1 MKKERENM
9 IEKLRS
15 VTNKK
20 MFHLVMIIII
30 IAVILFFFGITVLR
44 YSVEGEKNMPFVLTK
59 ISVISQV
66 DGKEKE
72 AVDSANRWAFDV
84 LENNDIYLYID
95 KNDNYDKE
103 ETIKTV
109 TVSDMQLTQAP
120 KLGSSKFY
128 RPDATTENVVFS
140 NTDEYLCDS
149 IQYVGDVNTDIKNTK
164 ISNQGGIVVFRYAV
178 ENIATYEGND
188 EEIQHNQLLSKAGT
202 AIDDIKSVLEFDLSI
217 LLDSGKEF
225 QTRISLEL
233 PIDDVVSQG
242 VTSMEFTDVQK
253 YVFKRV
259 QN

>member
-1 MKKERENM
+1 M

-109 TVSDMQLTQAP
+109 TVSNMQLTQAP

-140 NTDEYLCDS
+140 NTDEYLCD
-149 IQYVGDVNTDIKNTK
+149 K